1 MKRKFSTISLIDLDK
16 PLSWQDPFFITLDMD
31 WCHDEV
37 LYDTIDLLESSSVS
51 ATCFVT
57 HKTKALERLHQN
69 KNFEIGIH
77 PNFNPLLAGDLA
89 NHRDAETILDKIF
102 EIVPG
107 AKSLRS
113 HSMTQNSRLLDLFA
127 EKGITHESN
136 HFIPYHTGISIK
148 PWKLWNNLCRVPY
161 SWEDDV
167 HILYSKI
174 QIQEHNPSEIV
185 LSSKKSNALMVFD
198 FHPIHVYLNTE
209 SMDRYEF
216 TRHLHQNPKELIKHR
231 FKGYGTRTRLIDLL
245 AMVHS
250 L

>member
-1 MKRKFSTISLIDLDK
+1 MKRKFSTISTIDLDQ
-16 PLSWQDPFFITLDMD
+16 PSSWQNSFFITLDID

-37 LYDTIDLLESSSVS
+37 LCDTIDLLESSSVS
-51 ATCFVT
+51 ATWFVT
-57 HKTKALERLHQN
+57 HKTKALERLRQN
-69 KNFEIGIH
+69 QNFEIGMH
-77 PNFNPLLAGDLA
+77 PNFNPLLAGDIA
-89 NHRDAETILDKIF
+89 NQKDAETILGHIF
-102 EIVPG
+102 TIVPE

-148 PWKLWNNLCRVPY
+148 PWKHWNNLCRVPY
-161 SWEDDV
+161 NWEDDV

-185 LSSKKSNALMVFD
+185 SSSTKSNGLMVFD

-216 TRHLHQNPKELIKHR
+216 TRHLHQYPKELIKHR
-231 FKGYGTRTRLIDLL
+231 FEGYGTRTMLIDLM
-245 AMVHS
+245 AMVRT